1 MIQSWIWVIFQ
12 LQLFCRN
19 IMRLLKLGKNG
30 WIYLLNMTLL
40 VISYFTVRIMPLPLV
55 LNLYASTKDGSMV
68 EGSSYGSTICA
79 LQTFLIIPNQ
89 CKLGVVVFY
98 TLQMYWFFNI
108 TRNWIQA
115 ITSKVRYAFSSY
127 EYDIGFDLK
136 RDSRDSNVN
145 RMTKKSSWL
154 SNFIVQFYSDDYY
167 PSKTWL
173 YFVWL
178 KEY

>member
-1 MIQSWIWVIFQ
+1 
-12 LQLFCRN
+12 
-19 IMRLLKLGKNG
+19 MRLLKLGKNG

-68 EGSSYGSTICA
+68 EGPLYGSPICA

-108 TRNWIQA
+108 TRNWIRA
-115 ITSKVRYAFSSY
+115 ITSKVRYALSSY
-127 EYDIGFDLK
+127 EYNIGFDLK

-145 RMTKKSSWL
+145 RMTKKSSWV
-154 SNFIVQFYSDDYY
+154 SNLIDPFYSDEYY
-167 PSKTWL
+167 QCKTWL
-173 YFVWL
+173 YFVWP